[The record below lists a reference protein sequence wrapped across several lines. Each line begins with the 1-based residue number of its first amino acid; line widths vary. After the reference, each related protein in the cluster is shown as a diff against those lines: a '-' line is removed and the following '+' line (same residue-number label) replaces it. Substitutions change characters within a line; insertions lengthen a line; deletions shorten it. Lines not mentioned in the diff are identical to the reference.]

1 MEKQHEQELTPQKE
15 EVDIALLS
23 QVMEAFNAA
32 TEKLQSSYERLEEE
46 ARRLREEIEDKNR
59 ELSYMS
65 NLLES
70 VLNNTRS
77 SIMVLNDS
85 GPLCLKNEPGTR
97 LLEELG
103 EKAIQEMLE
112 QSGAV
117 DEIIE
122 FETAGRFF
130 RLSSCV
136 LATQDLHG
144 TVFVVDDITNIKK
157 YEMEKQRGEQLQLM
171 GEMVANIAHEIRN
184 PLGSMELFASLL
196 ERDLANPEHKRITN
210 NIVKA
215 IRIINGTISNTLLFT
230 KEMKPDTSRY
240 VLADIVDDVVLYL
253 QHAIREKKVSILNKL
268 DENHMLACQ
277 MDIFRQVVMNILHN
291 AIDAVDTGGQIGFSS
306 VIEDGYLKFSV
317 RDNGCGLPAEMRPK
331 LFMPFQTTKAK
342 GTGLGLSIAYKIVRA
357 HGGDIQVESD
367 GESYTVFTVLMPA
380 V

>member
-15 EVDIALLS
+15 EVNIALLS
-23 QVMEAFNAA
+23 KVMEAFNAA

-77 SIMVLNDS
+77 SIRVLNDS
-85 GPLCLKNEPGTR
+85 GALVLKNEHGTR

-144 TVFVVDDITNIKK
+144 PVFVVGDSTHIKK
-157 YEMEKQRGEQLQLM
+157 
-171 GEMVANIAHEIRN
+171 
-184 PLGSMELFASLL
+184 
-196 ERDLANPEHKRITN
+196 
-210 NIVKA
+210 
-215 IRIINGTISNTLLFT
+215 
-230 KEMKPDTSRY
+230 
-240 VLADIVDDVVLYL
+240 
-253 QHAIREKKVSILNKL
+253 
-268 DENHMLACQ
+268 
-277 MDIFRQVVMNILHN
+277 
-291 AIDAVDTGGQIGFSS
+291 
-306 VIEDGYLKFSV
+306 
-317 RDNGCGLPAEMRPK
+317 
-331 LFMPFQTTKAK
+331 
-342 GTGLGLSIAYKIVRA
+342 
-357 HGGDIQVESD
+357 
-367 GESYTVFTVLMPA
+367 
-380 V
+380 